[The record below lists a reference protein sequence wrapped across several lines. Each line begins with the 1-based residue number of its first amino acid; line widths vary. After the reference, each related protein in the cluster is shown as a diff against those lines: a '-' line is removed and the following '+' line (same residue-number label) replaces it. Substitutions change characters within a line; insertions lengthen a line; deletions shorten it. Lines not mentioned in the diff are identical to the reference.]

1 MLQLDAA
8 QTRQRLPYAAL
19 LPALQLAA
27 RELAAGAIQAPERHS
42 LALADGARYLVMP
55 AVNARL
61 AISKLVTV
69 HPGNPAQGL
78 AAIRGGLLVTDARDG
93 ALLALLDGPT
103 VTARRTAALSMLGL
117 QHFLP
122 AGSVRRVALIGAGAQ
137 AAEHARAVHA
147 LFGAQIALSSRS
159 VARAE
164 ALAAALRAEGVDVLL
179 LPDAPSALRG
189 AQAVI
194 TATTSRAP
202 VLPEQIDDATL
213 IVAIGAFT
221 PEMVEVPAA
230 EVRRRSLVVDTVE
243 GARHEAGDLI
253 QAGVDWG
260 QVRALVDCLD
270 APLPLTGP
278 APWLFKTVGHA
289 AWDLAAAG
297 VALGY

>member
-1 MLQLDAA
+1 MLLLDAA
-8 QTRQRLPYAAL
+8 QTRQRLPYVAL
-19 LPALQLAA
+19 LPVLENAV

-42 LALADGARYLVMP
+42 LGLPGGARYLVMP

-69 HPGNPAQGL
+69 HPDNPAQGL
-78 AAIRGGLLVTDARDG
+78 PAIRGGLLVTDARNG

-117 QHFLP
+117 QRFVP
-122 AGSVRRVALIGAGAQ
+122 AGSLRRVALIGAGAQ

-147 LFGAQIALSSRS
+147 LFGAQIALFSRS
-159 VARAE
+159 AARAE
-164 ALAAALRAEGVDVLL
+164 ALAADLRAEGVDVEL
-179 LPDAPSALRG
+179 ATCASIALQG
-189 AQAVI
+189 SQAVI

-202 VLPEQIDDATL
+202 VLPESVDDATL

-230 EVRRRSLVVDTVE
+230 LLRRRAVVVDTLE

-253 QAGVDWG
+253 QAGVDWAG
-260 QVRALVDCLD
+260 VRALVDCLD
-270 APLPLTGP
+270 SPPKGPL
-278 APWLFKTVGHA
+278 LFKTVGHA

-297 VALGY
+297 VALY

>member
-19 LPALQLAA
+19 LPALEAA
-27 RELAAGAIQAPERHS
+27 LRELAAGAIQAPERHS
-42 LALADGARYLVMP
+42 LALPGGARYLVMP
-55 AVNARL
+55 AVNTRL

-69 HPGNPAQGL
+69 HPDNPAQGL

-117 QHFLP
+117 QRFVP
-122 AGSVRRVALIGAGAQ
+122 AGHLRRVALIGAGAQ

-159 VARAE
+159 PARAA
-164 ALAAALRAEGVDVLL
+164 ALAAELQVEGVDVQLAA
-179 LPDAPSALRG
+179 DAPSALQG

-194 TATTSRAP
+194 TATTSRTP

-230 EVRRRSLVVDTVE
+230 LVRRRSLVVDTLE
-243 GARHEAGDLI
+243 GAHHEAGDLI
-253 QAGVDWG
+253 QAGVDWSA
-260 QVRALVDCLD
+260 VRPLLD
-270 APLPLTGP
+270 ALDRPPGRPLL
-278 APWLFKTVGHA
+278 LKTVGHA

-297 VALGY
+297 VALAG

>member
-19 LPALQLAA
+19 LLALEAA
-27 RELAAGAIQAPERHS
+27 LRELAAGAIQAPERHS
-42 LALADGARYLVMP
+42 LALPGGARYLVMP

-69 HPGNPAQGL
+69 HSSNPIQGL
-78 AAIRGGLLVTDARDG
+78 PSIRGGLLVTDARDG

-103 VTARRTAALSMLGL
+103 VTTRRTAALSVLGL
-117 QHFLP
+117 QRFVPL
-122 AGSVRRVALIGAGAQ
+122 GSVRRVALIGAGAQ

-159 VARAE
+159 PARAE
-164 ALAAALRAEGVDVLL
+164 ALAAELQAEGVDVQLAA
-179 LPDAPSALRG
+179 DARSALQG

-194 TATTSRAP
+194 TATTSRTP

-230 EVRRRSLVVDTVE
+230 LVRRRSLVVDTLE

-253 QAGVDWG
+253 QAGVDWSAV
-260 QVRALVDCLD
+260 QPLLD
-270 APLPLTGP
+270 ALDRPPGRPL
-278 APWLFKTVGHA
+278 LFKTVGHA

-297 VALGY
+297 VALAG

>member
-19 LPALQLAA
+19 LPALEAA
-27 RELAAGAIQAPERHS
+27 LREQAAGAIQAPERHS
-42 LALADGARYLVMP
+42 LGLPGGARYLVMP

-69 HPGNPAQGL
+69 HPDNPAQGL

-117 QHFLP
+117 QRFVPL
-122 AGSVRRVALIGAGAQ
+122 GNLRRVALIGAGVQ

-147 LFGAQIALSSRS
+147 LFGAQITLSSRRA
-159 VARAE
+159 ARAE
-164 ALAAALRAEGVDVLL
+164 ALAAELRAEGVDVQLAA
-179 LPDAPSALRG
+179 DAPSALQG

-221 PEMVEVPAA
+221 PDMVEVPAA
-230 EVRRRSLVVDTVE
+230 LVRRRSLVVDTLE

-253 QAGVDWG
+253 QAGVDWSR
-260 QVRALVDCLD
+260 VRALVDALD
-270 APLPLTGP
+270 APPSGPL
-278 APWLFKTVGHA
+278 LFKTVGHA
-289 AWDLAAAG
+289 AWDLAAAC
-297 VALGY
+297 VALGEP

>member
-19 LPALQLAA
+19 LPALEAA
-27 RELAAGAIQAPERHS
+27 VRELATGAIQAPERHS
-42 LALADGARYLVMP
+42 LALPDGARYLVMP

-69 HPGNPAQGL
+69 HPGNPAHGL

-117 QHFLP
+117 QRLAP
-122 AGSVRRVALIGAGAQ
+122 PGQLRRVALIGAGAQ

-147 LFGAQIALSSRS
+147 LFGAEIALHSRS
-159 VARAE
+159 AARAE
-164 ALAAALRAEGVDVLL
+164 ALAAALRPEGVDVQLAA
-179 LPDAPSALRG
+179 DASAALQG

-194 TATTSRAP
+194 TATTSRVP
-202 VLPEQIDDATL
+202 VLPEQLDDAAL

-221 PEMVEVPAA
+221 PDMVEVPAA
-230 EVRRRSLVVDTVE
+230 LVRRRRVVVDTVD

-253 QAGVDWG
+253 QAGVDWSD
-260 QVRALVDCLD
+260 VLALHD
-270 APLPLTGP
+270 AIDRPPGG
-278 APWLFKTVGHA
+278 AVLFKTVGHA
-289 AWDLAAAG
+289 AWDLAAAS
-297 VALGY
+297 VALARA